1 MMKPLYSPAVNLFG
15 ADIKHPTALAP
26 LAGWSDSPFRRL
38 CRRYGADILY
48 TEMVSADG
56 IIRKQKKTLELARF
70 DAEERPIGVQ
80 IFGAD
85 PETVGKAVE
94 IISQLKPDFIDLNF
108 GCPAKKV
115 IRRGAGCALMRN
127 LPKLRAVAAAAVHA
141 TDLPVTAK
149 LRSGWD
155 IHSIQVVEA
164 AQVLEEVGIAAVAV
178 HPRTQS
184 MQFRGQSDWSL
195 ITAVKKAVSIPVIG
209 NGDIETAYDAEQM
222 LQQTGC
228 DGIMIGRAAFGNP
241 WIFKQIKDYLEKN
254 REPHVPSYSERLH
267 VCLRHLELSK
277 ETFGEKRCVFMM
289 RKQLSLYFK
298 GFPNAT
304 QIRKK
309 LFSLE
314 TFDDIKKV
322 IFDQLN
328 FYEKSSAMNE

>member
-15 ADIKHPTALAP
+15 VDIKHPTALAP
-26 LAGWSDSPFRRL
+26 LAGWSDLPFRRL
-38 CRRYGADILY
+38 CRQFGADILY

-94 IISQLKPDFIDLNF
+94 IIAEIKPDFIDLNF

-115 IRRGAGCALMRN
+115 TRRGAGCALMRN
-127 LPKLRAVAAAAVHA
+127 LPRLREVAAASVDA
-141 TDLPVTAK
+141 TDVPVTAK

-155 IHSIQVVEA
+155 MHSIDVVEA
-164 AQVLEEVGIAAVAV
+164 AEMLEAAGVAAVAV

-184 MQFRGQSDWSL
+184 MQFKGQSDWSL
-195 ITAVKKAVSIPVIG
+195 ITAVKKAVDIPVIG
-209 NGDIETAYDAEQM
+209 NGDIETPYDAEQM
-222 LQQTGC
+222 LRETGC
-228 DGIMIGRAAFGNP
+228 DAIMVGRAAFGNP
-241 WIFKQIKDYLEKN
+241 WIFKHIQDYLKN
-254 REPHVPSYSERLH
+254 NQEPRVPSYSERLH

-277 ETFGEKRCVFMM
+277 ETFGEQRSVYMM

-298 GFPNAT
+298 GFPNASE
-304 QIRKK
+304 IRKK
-309 LFSLE
+309 VFSLE
-314 TFDDIKKV
+314 TFDEIKKV
-322 IFDQLN
+322 IFDQLD
-328 FYEKSSAMNE
+328 FHTSSSAMNE